1 MQFLILLH
9 GLSLPERSYDRGGT
23 TLTLVTQVLRRRLKT
38 LFQWAVVAVT
48 AMVLVR
54 IAVQHGGELSGVSLS
69 FNFFWLPHAAVA
81 SSVANLLLPLGWRR
95 LIVAF
100 GSTIT
105 TGQAVRLWSLA
116 QAARYVPTGLLAVTS
131 RLQLAAKAGISKTV
145 TMSSIAIETA
155 VLFAWALLTCALFV
169 PSSTFPSLTR
179 WSSGAAAVIGLATL
193 PWLVPA
199 ASTRLSKLKKISV
212 PRTQPRVLCEGIALL
227 GLSVFARALST
238 VCLAAGYLELS
249 SSDLPLIVGAT
260 YAAVIAG
267 MIGVTPAGL
276 GVREGVITVILAGKF
291 GLTDAAAFAL
301 ISRAWEFTLEM
312 LFLVAASW
320 WGRQRT
326 APTQSGM
333 DSQISDGK
341 L

>member
-1 MQFLILLH
+1 M
-9 GLSLPERSYDRGGT
+9 
-23 TLTLVTQVLRRRLKT
+23 
-38 LFQWAVVAVT
+38 
-48 AMVLVR
+48 
-54 IAVQHGGELSGVSLS
+54 
-69 FNFFWLPHAAVA
+69 
-81 SSVANLLLPLGWRR
+81 LLPLGWRR

-238 VCLAAGYLELS
+238 VCLAAGYLGLS

-326 APTQSGM
+326 APTQSGLLCGRFGFEEAKEALILLGLATGSLAEASSLQCAF
-333 DSQISDGK
+333 DFAFFYIWTKCDLSVHSPCHDEVLQKYLDQHFV